1 MAYTLSTVVLTE
13 ILEATDFT
21 TTVNVTAGAMDP
33 PITSIVVTRA
43 DDVSGNLVITTALTP
58 SSNSFTI
65 SGQYNNNFTK
75 TIKFLDSNK
84 QESTITS
91 KTAFNQLPA
100 GYFMMVEYLASSS
113 TTFSA
118 SYQVSINGNLI
129 GTVTQQVN
137 NNYTPGKDALI
148 AAVAGGQV

>member
-13 ILEATDFT
+13 ILEATNFT
-21 TTVNVTAGAMDP
+21 RTVNVIVDGFDP
-33 PITSIVVTRA
+33 PISSIGVTKAA
-43 DDVSGNLVITTALTP
+43 DVNGNIVITTELTP

-65 SGQYNNNFTK
+65 SGQYNNNFTQA
-75 TIKFLDSNK
+75 IKFLDSNK
-84 QESTITS
+84 QENTITS
-91 KTAFNQLPA
+91 KTAFGQLPA

-113 TTFSA
+113 TSFIA
-118 SYQVSINGNLI
+118 SYQVSVNGNLI

-137 NNYTPGKDALI
+137 NNYTPGRDALI